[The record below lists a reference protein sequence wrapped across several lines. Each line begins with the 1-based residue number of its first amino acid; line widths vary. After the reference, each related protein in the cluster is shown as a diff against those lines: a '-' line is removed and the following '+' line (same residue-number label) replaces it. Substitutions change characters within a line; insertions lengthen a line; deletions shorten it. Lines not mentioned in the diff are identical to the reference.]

1 MPSVICRNP
10 PQRCPAPTLTRLP
23 RADLD
28 PPSMIDDIPA
38 LLVKKWAINKID
50 EIKRRDQRSPGWR
63 QPGSIY
69 ACVTSFMCPSIFN
82 VSEST
87 VQNWYENERDE
98 ILDDYSLL
106 ADPRG

>member
-1 MPSVICRNP
+1 
-10 PQRCPAPTLTRLP
+10 
-23 RADLD
+23 
-28 PPSMIDDIPA
+28 MIDDIPA

-69 ACVTSFMCPSIFN
+69 ACVTSFMCPSIFS